1 MKSRPMFVIILACL
15 ALLASACTPLAAS
28 TPTSTTLTLK
38 DGLGR
43 QVTLTSPARKIVSLA
58 PSNSEVLFAIGAGAD
73 MIGRDEFSDYPPDVK
88 NLPSVGGSM
97 GKYDLEEIAR
107 LQPDLVLAAS
117 LNTPEQ
123 IQSIESL
130 GLKVFLIPNPNDFN
144 GLYANILTVGQL
156 TGHTGQAEQL
166 VASLKQQVKVVE
178 DNVAETTSRPKL
190 FYELDATDPAKPW
203 TAGPGSYIDTLIKI
217 AGGVNVASGLQSD
230 YAQISQ
236 EELIAANPD
245 VILLGDGAYGVTPA
259 QVTARPGWGDIAA
272 VKNNRVLT
280 FDDNLVSRPGPRLV
294 DGLELIYK
302 ALHP

>member
-43 QVTLTSPARKIVSLA
+43 QVTLTSPARKIISLA

>member
-1 MKSRPMFVIILACL
+1 MFVIILACL

-43 QVTLTSPARKIVSLA
+43 QVTLTSPARKIISLA